1 MRQAHQARSA
11 AHGHGGRRCGDW
23 VRHGS
28 RVEGVRQGHVP
39 VVSHFSTAHGGCRRR
54 AGPPRPEVLLD
65 AVVLKHVQHLVR
77 AAAGGLIRDRPDI
90 CIRHQLLLP
99 LLLLLLTVLLERLI
113 PQLPHASS
121 GVPHAGGVFR
131 GAHCSGWSNADG
143 RCMCWWLVAVT
154 SGIGSG
160 ATSSDAAAMRN
171 WWRPVRAL
179 RPSGQPPGA
188 GALGAG
194 RSNETLQ
201 HSGSALGRYG
211 RRGLPERCR
220 RCVSSVGLPLL
231 RWHPTCHLLH

>member
-99 LLLLLLTVLLERLI
+99 LLLLAR
-113 PQLPHASS
+113 QLSS
-121 GVPHAGGVFR
+121 R
-131 GAHCSGWSNADG
+131 GARFRRCWAAMALGLSHTGGQAPAVSAG
-143 RCMCWWLVAVT
+143 RAIAVV
-154 SGIGSG
+154 GVCQR
-160 ATSSDAAAMRN
+160 AAA
-171 WWRPVRAL
+171 VCAS
-179 RPSGQPPGA
+179 PSM
-188 GALGAG
+188 
-194 RSNETLQ
+194 
-201 HSGSALGRYG
+201 
-211 RRGLPERCR
+211 
-220 RCVSSVGLPLL
+220 
-231 RWHPTCHLLH
+231 

>member
-1 MRQAHQARSA
+1 MKSGGDAPASRMWRHSTSVWSRSSTSVLRPTIA
-11 AHGHGGRRCGDW
+11 PACGGSSG
-23 VRHGS
+23 GS
-28 RVEGVRQGHVP
+28 RPSCDSGGSSASGLTRTDSAHTFGAHV
-39 VVSHFSTAHGGCRRR
+39 VT
-54 AGPPRPEVLLD
+54 PPPLQR
-65 AVVLKHVQHLVR
+65 
-77 AAAGGLIRDRPDI
+77 
-90 CIRHQLLLP
+90 LLLP